1 MEKEAEEL
9 NKRIKAKEEI
19 VRKLK
24 LVKLHRVKVW
34 IHLPATSFYDPYWVC
49 KISFYILFSFQHDKV
64 ELDKV
69 INQWLGVC
77 QEALQDLLD
86 KLRQQ
91 QSSDPADITMINLLQ
106 HMSIEPELVG
116 YSVED
121 DSFIE
126 PSPWKV
132 TLKK

>member
-1 MEKEAEEL
+1 MH
-9 NKRIKAKEEI
+9 IF
-19 VRKLK
+19 
-24 LVKLHRVKVW
+24 
-34 IHLPATSFYDPYWVC
+34 SFV
-49 KISFYILFSFQHDKV
+49 SFQHDKV

-77 QEALQDLLD
+77 QEALQDLLN

-106 HMSIEPELVG
+106 HMSIEPDLVG

-126 PSPWKV
+126 PP
-132 TLKK
+132 T